1 VNHAELQASISIT
14 TLIRPQLANSPLSTT
29 FKANMSSTF
38 SSPVTADGEQRQLLH
53 VIQRCAGA
61 VSGIKESGLRSAL
74 RAVRKATHR
83 SPLLPVLGPA
93 GIRQLEARLET
104 ALEDEENKS
113 VEEWLEKCLTD
124 IEIYTDAKE
133 ELDEA
138 KARVEFSMSIL
149 GGRPK
154 TSSFTR
160 SCTTCTPHSF
170 IFRANTKR
178 YQKKREKAESAGQ
191 AFPIDYAA

>member
-1 VNHAELQASISIT
+1 
-14 TLIRPQLANSPLSTT
+14 
-29 FKANMSSTF
+29 MSSTF

-74 RAVRKATHR
+74 RAFRKATHR

-138 KARVEFSMSIL
+138 KAQVEFHEYL
-149 GGRPK
+149 GRQAQDLFIY
-154 TSSFTR
+154 TITYDMY
-160 SCTTCTPHSF
+160 TTQFYLQS
-170 IFRANTKR
+170 
-178 YQKKREKAESAGQ
+178 
-191 AFPIDYAA
+191 